1 MLLQAFPV
9 DNKDVSIRQTTR
21 AAQVVVFLTKNGIA
35 NERLQSIGFGETA
48 PIDSNM
54 TAAGRAAN
62 RRVEVKLA
70 K

>member
-1 MLLQAFPV
+1 L
-9 DNKDVSIRQTTR
+9 SESR
-21 AAQVVVFLTKNGIA
+21 AAQVVSFLTTSGIA
-35 NERLQSIGFGETA
+35 AQRLQSIGFGETA
-48 PIDSNM
+48 PIESNM

>member
-1 MLLQAFPV
+1 MFQVNFNQKLSE
-9 DNKDVSIRQTTR
+9 DR